1 MLTVSSPWDES
12 GRLDRSQ
19 ALFSHDFNNLS
30 ATDSDTLLLQRF
42 LDSSTPVTFHV
53 TDKFDSDFVLW
64 AVVFLVRVMTFPT
77 PVSVV
82 GSPADVK

>member
-30 ATDSDTLLLQRF
+30 TTDSDALLLQGF
-42 LDSSTPVTFHV
+42 LDSSTSVAFHV
-53 TDKFDSDFVLW
+53 PDKLDPDFMLW
-64 AVVFLVRVMTFPT
+64 AVVFLVRVMTFPA

-82 GSPADVK
+82 GSSANVK